1 MPTKILDLKTK
12 DNKGMLKNTGRI
24 EIKNETNKSAELYFY
39 GDIVS
44 SKWEKWDKEDK
55 MPSDVKD
62 FLAPLS
68 NLKTLY
74 VHINSGGG
82 SVTGGIAIGN
92 MIKQFKAH
100 TICYVDAIAASI
112 ATVIALSCDEV
123 HLYTNS
129 IFMIHKP
136 LTIAMG
142 NADDMRKTA
151 DVLDTCQKCILATY
165 MAKAKEGVSEDDI
178 MEKIDAETWF
188 TGAEAAEYFDVVV
201 EEGME
206 EAVAA
211 ADSNILNYS
220 HMPEKIKN
228 LLNDVHHRI
237 PNCAQVGDDKKELI
251 DDMVAA
257 IKSNVF
263 EPLEELANKILDA
276 VQTEEEEEEEKPEEE
291 KTEEEEEQEEEGA
304 EEEKEE
310 EEETEEEETEEEP
323 EKETEEDEPEEEEE
337 QEEEE
342 ETEEEEEEED
352 EETEKKKTEEE
363 EKEDILKDL
372 DFFI

>member
-1 MPTKILDLKTK
+1 
-12 DNKGMLKNTGRI
+12 
-24 EIKNETNKSAELYFY
+24 
-39 GDIVS
+39 
-44 SKWEKWDKEDK
+44 
-55 MPSDVKD
+55 
-62 FLAPLS
+62 
-68 NLKTLY
+68 
-74 VHINSGGG
+74 
-82 SVTGGIAIGN
+82 
-92 MIKQFKAH
+92 
-100 TICYVDAIAASI
+100 
-112 ATVIALSCDEV
+112 
-123 HLYTNS
+123 
-129 IFMIHKP
+129 MIHKP

-228 LLNDVHHRI
+228 LLNDVHHRM
-237 PNCAQVGDDKKELI
+237 PNGTQVGDDKKEWI

-257 IKSNVF
+257 IKSNVY

-276 VQTEEEEEEEKPEEE
+276 VQTEEEEEEEKPEEEKPEEE

-310 EEETEEEETEEEP
+310 EEETEEETEEEETEES
-323 EKETEEDEPEEEEE
+323 
-337 QEEEE
+337 EEE
-342 ETEEEEEEED
+342 ETEEEEQEEE

>member
-1 MPTKILDLKTK
+1 MPTKILELKTK
-12 DNKGMLKNTGRI
+12 DDKGVLKNTGRI
-24 EIKNETNKSAELYFY
+24 EIKNETDKSAELYFY

-44 SKWEKWDKEDK
+44 ETWMKWTKEDQA
-55 MPSDVKD
+55 PADVRD

-220 HMPEKIKN
+220 HMPDKIKN
-228 LLNDVHHRI
+228 ILNDVHHRL
-237 PNCAQVGDDKKELI
+237 PVGNDKQQWI
-251 DDMVAA
+251 DDVVTA

-291 KTEEEEEQEEEGA
+291 KTEEEEEEGA

-310 EEETEEEETEEEP
+310 EEETEEETEETP

-342 ETEEEEEEED
+342 ETEEEE
-352 EETEKKKTEEE
+352 TEKKKTEEE

>member
-1 MPTKILDLKTK
+1 MPTKILELKTK
-12 DNKGMLKNTGRI
+12 DDKGVLKNTGRI
-24 EIKNETNKSAELYFY
+24 EIKNETDKSAELYFY

-44 SKWEKWDKEDK
+44 DTWMKWTKEDQA
-55 MPSDVKD
+55 PADVRD

-165 MAKAKEGVSEDDI
+165 MAKAKEGVSEEDI

-228 LLNDVHHRI
+228 LLNDVHHRM
-237 PNCAQVGDDKKELI
+237 PSGAQVDDDKKEWI
-251 DDMVAA
+251 DDIVAA
-257 IKSNVF
+257 VKSNVF

-276 VQTEEEEEEEKPEEE
+276 VQPEEEEEEEKPEEE

-310 EEETEEEETEEEP
+310 EEETEEETE
-323 EKETEEDEPEEEEE
+323 
-337 QEEEE
+337 EEEE
-342 ETEEEEEEED
+342 ETEEESEEEETEEEEQEEE